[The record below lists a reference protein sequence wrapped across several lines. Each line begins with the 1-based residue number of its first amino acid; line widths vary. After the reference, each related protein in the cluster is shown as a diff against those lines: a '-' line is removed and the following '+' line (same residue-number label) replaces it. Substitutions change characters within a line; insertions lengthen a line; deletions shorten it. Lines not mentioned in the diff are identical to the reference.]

1 MNRQMYKKKK
11 VVNKSDL
18 TIKRTSRFGI
28 HCKCGIEKLRKN
40 IFGVFRIIEVILVG
54 LISLMNI
61 RRQDLNLIIYSFNYI
76 HSL

>member
-1 MNRQMYKKKK
+1 MYKKKK

-18 TIKRTSRFGI
+18 TIMRTSRFGI

-40 IFGVFRIIEVILVG
+40 IFGVFRIIEVFTP
-54 LISLMNI
+54 ISLMNI
-61 RRQDLNLIIYSFNYI
+61 RRQDLSLIIYSFNYI